1 MAVMKNGEGYPDP
14 TASSAI
20 KGTFMAQIGH
30 AYRID
35 KMVSVFIPLA
45 QRGRTTI
52 GYCCDVEI
60 PYTNEYIVSTSMGYV
75 DTRKVNNVSCI
86 KYGEEV
92 GSLADNEIEMLS
104 RKMIEACGGEDTSA
118 LRNEVDA
125 LTEHVNRIN
134 ALYESKKAELQ
145 IANEEIARLQS
156 QPMTGEV
163 VERVAHEDRLNVLFV
178 KAKTERDVYKT
189 LYDELLGRMLKGG
202 VTC

>member
-1 MAVMKNGEGYPDP
+1 LAVMRNGEGYPDP

-20 KGTFMAQIGH
+20 KGTFMPMLGH

-75 DTRKVNNVSCI
+75 DTRKVNNMSCI

-104 RKMIEACGGEDTSA
+104 RKMIEACGGDDTSA

-125 LTEHVNRIN
+125 LTEQVNRIN

-156 QPMTGEV
+156 QPMNGDV
-163 VERVAHEDRLNVLFV
+163 VERAAHEDKLNVLFV
-178 KAKTERDVYKT
+178 KAKTERDVYKR
-189 LYDELLGRMLKGG
+189 LYEELLEKMLKGG
-202 VTC
+202 A